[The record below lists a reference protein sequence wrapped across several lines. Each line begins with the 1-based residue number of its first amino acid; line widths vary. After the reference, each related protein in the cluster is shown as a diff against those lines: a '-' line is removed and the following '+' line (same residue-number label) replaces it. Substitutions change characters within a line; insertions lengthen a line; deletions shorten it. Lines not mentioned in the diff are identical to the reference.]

1 MTDQTTRL
9 EVLRAV
15 YTDIPIR
22 DQRDTMERPF
32 FSLAKRPRMTPIEYN
47 VGATTVRVSPSE
59 HGIATIWDADILI
72 WAATQITEALDRGA
86 QASRTIQFHP
96 HELLKGIRRQLGG
109 DQYQK
114 MLDAIRRLHTTTVE
128 TNIRP
133 PAGRAKRA
141 SFHWIEAWTAD
152 ESPDG
157 KPLGMT
163 ITLADWLYEGIV
175 EEGGILSIHEDYFIL
190 TGGIERWLYR
200 VARKHAGRQE
210 NGWQFTMR
218 QLWGKS
224 GSAARL
230 SDFAIDVRKIVTANK
245 LPEYTL
251 SISRNGEG
259 EEVVSMI
266 RRSLLDVSDERY
278 EVPRHARR
286 RHAGGIRQPAT
297 VFQAQEERQG
307 KRRKCRT

>member
-1 MTDQTTRL
+1 MTDQEQGRL
-9 EVLRAV
+9 DVLRAV
-15 YTDIPIR
+15 YADIPIR

-32 FSLAKRPRMTPIEYN
+32 FSLVKRPRMMPIEYN
-47 VGATTVRVSPSE
+47 VGGTTVRVSPSE

-72 WAATQITEALDRGA
+72 WAATQIIEALDRGA
-86 QASRTIQFHP
+86 EASRTIRFHP

-109 DQYQK
+109 DQYRK

-133 PAGRAKRA
+133 PGRTKRS
-141 SFHWIEAWTAD
+141 SFHWIEKWTAE

-163 ITLADWLYEGIV
+163 ITLAEWLYEGIV
-175 EEGGILSIHEDYFIL
+175 EEGGILSIHEDYFLL

-210 NGWQFTMR
+210 TGWQFTMK
-218 QLWGKS
+218 QLWEKS
-224 GSAARL
+224 GSSARPA
-230 SDFAIDVRKIVTANK
+230 DFAIDVRKIVAADD

-251 SISRNGEG
+251 SIRRNGEG
-259 EEVVSMI
+259 EEIVSMV
-266 RRSLLDVSDERY
+266 RRSVLDVADDRY
-278 EVPRHARR
+278 EMPRHARR
-286 RHAGGIRQPAT
+286 RHAGGITQPAA
-297 VFQAQEERQG
+297 VFRAQAEGKGRG
-307 KRRKCRT
+307 RKRRP